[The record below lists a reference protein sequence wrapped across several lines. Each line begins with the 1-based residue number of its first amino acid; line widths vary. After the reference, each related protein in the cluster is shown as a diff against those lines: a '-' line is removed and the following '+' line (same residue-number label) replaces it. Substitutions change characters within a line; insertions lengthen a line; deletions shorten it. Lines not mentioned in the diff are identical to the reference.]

1 MTSDSTVQV
10 LLPLALDGAYTY
22 TVPDGMVLAEGDYVR
37 VPLGPR
43 QMTGVV
49 WQVGG
54 KTPDATKLRAVVE
67 RYDCPAM
74 PALHMKFIDWVARY
88 YLENPG
94 QVLRMCLRVP
104 EALAGER
111 QQIAWIASGN
121 VPDKMT
127 SQRQRVL
134 EVASDGLA
142 RRASDLAAGGRCEC
156 AGVVKGLQEQ
166 GALKP
171 VTLPALAPFRDP
183 EPGHNPVTLMRAQEW
198 PREACVQR

>member
-10 LLPLALDGAYTY
+10 LLPLALEGAYTY
-22 TVPDGMVLAEGDYVR
+22 TVPEGMELGQGDYVR

-54 KTPDATKLRAVVE
+54 KAPDTARLRAVAE

-74 PALHMKFIDWVARY
+74 PALHMKFIDWVAAY

-111 QQIAWIASGN
+111 QQVAWAASGQ

-127 SQRQRVL
+127 AQRQRVL
-134 EVASDGLA
+134 DVAADGLA
-142 RRASDLAAGGRCEC
+142 RRASDLAAEAGVS

-183 EPGHNPVTLMRAQEW
+183 EPGTIR
-198 PREACVQR
+198 

>member
-1 MTSDSTVQV
+1 
-10 LLPLALDGAYTY
+10 
-22 TVPDGMVLAEGDYVR
+22 
-37 VPLGPR
+37 
-43 QMTGVV
+43 
-49 WQVGG
+49 
-54 KTPDATKLRAVVE
+54 VVE

-74 PALHMKFIDWVARY
+74 PALHMKFIDWVAAY

-111 QQIAWIASGN
+111 QQVAWAASGQ

-127 SQRQRVL
+127 AQRQRVL
-134 EVASDGLA
+134 DVAADGLA
-142 RRASDLAAGGRCEC
+142 RRASDLAAEAGVS

-183 EPGHNPVTLMRAQEW
+183 EPGHNPVTLSAAQEVAARSLRAAVTARGFSVSLLDGVTGRAR
-198 PREACVQR
+198 PRSISRRWRRHWREGNKYYCCCRRLP